1 MGTEPP
7 DSSTLNT
14 MHGLGISLARPSA
27 PPLRPPNP
35 FNLQTPR
42 PALAHPPATDSSE
55 SKMVSLRSTTG
66 MEGLLAAES
75 GAGMV
80 QLDYS
85 ARGSGFKAGGPIAP
99 GSITPAPKTRKS
111 NQHLAASLPSST
123 SIERQPT
130 LFTRDASPQRNAA
143 ELKSVLGAPSS
154 GKLQTNATVIPP
166 TGAARIRKRAQS
178 EPNPAAAAV
187 VLEQAKPKTR
197 VELDVILESE
207 TCVEGG
213 YMKGYLQ
220 VKIRKGS
227 KNDGPVY
234 LGGGKIRVVGFEGS
248 CPWLVT
254 DYDLYS
260 ICSDTSK

>member
-1 MGTEPP
+1 MATEPP
-7 DSSTLNT
+7 GSSTLNT
-14 MHGLGISLARPSA
+14 MRGLGISLARSGA

-35 FNLQTPR
+35 FSLPTPR
-42 PALAHPPATDSSE
+42 PALARPPATDPSE
-55 SKMVSLRSTTG
+55 PKMVSLRSTTG
-66 MEGLLAAES
+66 MKGLLAAES
-75 GAGMV
+75 GAAMV

-99 GSITPAPKTRKS
+99 ESITPS
-111 NQHLAASLPSST
+111 QHLATSLPSST

-178 EPNPAAAAV
+178 EPNPAVA
-187 VLEQAKPKTR
+187 LEQAKSKTR

-220 VKIRKGS
+220 VKIRKGG

-234 LGGGKIRVVGFEGS
+234 LGGGKIRVVGFESS

-260 ICSDTSK
+260 M

>member
-1 MGTEPP
+1 MMATETPAP
-7 DSSTLNT
+7 STLNT
-14 MHGLGISLARPSA
+14 MHGLGIFLPRPNA

-42 PALAHPPATDSSE
+42 PTLARLPVADPAE
-55 SKMVSLRSTTG
+55 PKMVSLRSTTG

-99 GSITPAPKTRKS
+99 GSVTPAPKTRKS
-111 NQHLAASLPSST
+111 IQHLAASLRSSA
-123 SIERQPT
+123 SLERQPT
-130 LFTRDASPQRNAA
+130 LFTRDASPHRNAA
-143 ELKSVLGAPSS
+143 ELKSVLGAPAS

-178 EPNPAAAAV
+178 EPNAAAAAV
-187 VLEQAKPKTR
+187 VLEQAKPKAR

-220 VKIRKGS
+220 VKIRKGG

-248 CPWLVT
+248 FPVQLRA
-254 DYDLYS
+254 
-260 ICSDTSK
+260 

>member
-1 MGTEPP
+1 MMATDPL
-7 DSSTLNT
+7 DSSTALST
-14 MHGLGISLARPSA
+14 IHGLGISLARPNA

-35 FNLQTPR
+35 FNVQTPR
-42 PALAHPPATDSSE
+42 PALTRPPAPDPADP
-55 SKMVSLRSTTG
+55 KMNISLRSTTG
-66 MEGLLAAES
+66 MKGLLAAES

-85 ARGSGFKAGGPIAP
+85 TRGSGFKTGGPIAP
-99 GSITPAPKTRKS
+99 GSITPAPKARRS
-111 NQHLAASLPSST
+111 NQHLAVSLSPST
-123 SIERQPT
+123 SLERQPT

-154 GKLQTNATVIPP
+154 GKLQTNATVVPLS
-166 TGAARIRKRAQS
+166 GAARIRKRAQS
-178 EPNPAAAAV
+178 EANAATVAV
-187 VLEQAKPKTR
+187 ALEQAKPKAR

-234 LGGGKIRVVGFEGS
+234 LGGGKIRIVGFEGS
-248 CPWLVT
+248 CFWPLT
-254 DYDLYS
+254 DL
-260 ICSDTSK
+260 

>member
-1 MGTEPP
+1 MATEPP
-7 DSSTLNT
+7 GPSTINT
-14 MHGLGISLARPSA
+14 VHGLGISLARPSA

-42 PALAHPPATDSSE
+42 PALARPPATDPSE
-55 SKMVSLRSTTG
+55 PKMISLRSTTG
-66 MEGLLAAES
+66 MKGLLAAES

-80 QLDYS
+80 QLDYF
-85 ARGSGFKAGGPIAP
+85 ARGSGFKAGGAIAP
-99 GSITPAPKTRKS
+99 GSITPAQKTRKS
-111 NQHLAASLPSST
+111 IQHLAASPPSST

-143 ELKSVLGAPSS
+143 ELKSVLGATSS

-166 TGAARIRKRAQS
+166 TGGARIRKRAQS

-187 VLEQAKPKTR
+187 SLEQAKSKAR

-213 YMKGYLQ
+213 YMKGYIQ
-220 VKIRKGS
+220 VKIRHGGKS
-227 KNDGPVY
+227 DGPVY

-248 CPWLVT
+248 CAWLVT
-254 DYDLYS
+254 DL
-260 ICSDTSK
+260 

>member
-1 MGTEPP
+1 MDTEPP
-7 DSSTLNT
+7 GSSTLNT
-14 MHGLGISLARPSA
+14 MHGLGISLARPSV
-27 PPLRPPNP
+27 PPFRPPNP
-35 FNLQTPR
+35 FNVQTPR
-42 PALAHPPATDSSE
+42 PALARPPVADPSE
-55 SKMVSLRSTTG
+55 PKMISLRSTTG

-85 ARGSGFKAGGPIAP
+85 ARGSGFKAGRPIAP
-99 GSITPAPKTRKS
+99 GSITPAPETRKS
-111 NQHLAASLPSST
+111 IQHFAASLPSST

-130 LFTRDASPQRNAA
+130 LFTHDASPQRNAA
-143 ELKSVLGAPSS
+143 ELKSLLGAPSS

-166 TGAARIRKRAQS
+166 TGGARIRKRAQS
-178 EPNPAAAAV
+178 EPNPATAAV
-187 VLEQAKPKTR
+187 ALEQAKPKAR

-220 VKIRKGS
+220 VKIRKGG

-234 LGGGKIRVVGFEGS
+234 LGGGKIRIVGFEGS

-254 DYDLYS
+254 DF
-260 ICSDTSK
+260 

>member
-1 MGTEPP
+1 MATEPP
-7 DSSTLNT
+7 RSSTLNT
-14 MHGLGISLARPSA
+14 IHGLGISLARPT
-27 PPLRPPNP
+27 LRRFVLP
-35 FNLQTPR
+35 TPSTYKLPVLLSPVLPQPI
-42 PALAHPPATDSSE
+42 PAEP
-55 SKMVSLRSTTG
+55 KMISLRSTTG
-66 MEGLLAAES
+66 MKGLLAAES

-99 GSITPAPKTRKS
+99 GSVTPAPKTRKS

-154 GKLQTNATVIPP
+154 GRLQTNATVIPP

-178 EPNPAAAAV
+178 EPNAAAAAV
-187 VLEQAKPKTR
+187 ALEQAKPKAR

-220 VKIRKGS
+220 VKIRKGG

-248 CPWLVT
+248 CPWTVT
-254 DYDLYS
+254 DLCLY
-260 ICSDTSK
+260 CKL

>member
-1 MGTEPP
+1 MATESPS
-7 DSSTLNT
+7 SSTLNT
-14 MHGLGISLARPSA
+14 VHGLGISLPRPGA

-42 PALAHPPATDSSE
+42 PALARPPAANPSE
-55 SKMVSLRSTTG
+55 PKMISLRSTTG
-66 MEGLLAAES
+66 MKGLLAAES

-99 GSITPAPKTRKS
+99 ESITPVPKTRKS
-111 NQHLAASLPSST
+111 NQHLATSLP

-154 GKLQTNATVIPP
+154 GKLQANATVIPP

-187 VLEQAKPKTR
+187 ALEQAKSKTR

-220 VKIRKGS
+220 VKIRKGG

-234 LGGGKIRVVGFEGS
+234 LGGGKIRVVGFESS

>member
-1 MGTEPP
+1 MATEPP

-27 PPLRPPNP
+27 PPFRPPNP
-35 FNLQTPR
+35 FNVQTPR
-42 PALAHPPATDSSE
+42 PALARPPATDPSE
-55 SKMVSLRSTTG
+55 PKMISLRSTTG

-85 ARGSGFKAGGPIAP
+85 ARGSGFKAGRPIAP
-99 GSITPAPKTRKS
+99 GSITPVPETRKS
-111 NQHLAASLPSST
+111 IQHFAASLPSST

-130 LFTRDASPQRNAA
+130 LFTHDASPQRNAA
-143 ELKSVLGAPSS
+143 ELKSLLGAPSS

-166 TGAARIRKRAQS
+166 TGGARIRKRAQS
-178 EPNPAAAAV
+178 EPNPATAAV
-187 VLEQAKPKTR
+187 ALEQAKPKAR

-220 VKIRKGS
+220 VKIRKGG

-234 LGGGKIRVVGFEGS
+234 LGGGRIRVVGFEGS
-248 CPWLVT
+248 CLWLVT
-254 DYDLYS
+254 DL
-260 ICSDTSK
+260 

>member
-1 MGTEPP
+1 MATEPP
-7 DSSTLNT
+7 DSRTLNT

-42 PALAHPPATDSSE
+42 PALTRPPATDPSE
-55 SKMVSLRSTTG
+55 SKMISLRSTTG

-85 ARGSGFKAGGPIAP
+85 SRGSGFKAGGPIAP
-99 GSITPAPKTRKS
+99 GSITPAPRARKS

-154 GKLQTNATVIPP
+154 GKLQINATVIPP

-187 VLEQAKPKTR
+187 VLEQAKSKTR

-220 VKIRKGS
+220 VKIRKGG

-248 CPWLVT
+248 FPWLVM

-260 ICSDTSK
+260 ICSDPSE